1 MLRSPSDSAVSP
13 EPKVRRDFI
22 PPGDYSPEFHRLEME
37 RLWPRVWQP
46 ACREEEIPNVG
57 DYVNYEIGNE
67 SILVVRSA
75 PGKIKAFYNV
85 CPHRGRRLRDDAR
98 GNLSMIFCG
107 YHAWTFD
114 LDGKPAT
121 IPSRDDW
128 KGCPMSSD
136 EDFSLTSVKSDTW
149 AGWVWI
155 NMDPNCEPLR
165 DFLQYIPEKL
175 DAFEW
180 DKCRIRSYTT
190 IIFPCNWKVVLE
202 AFVEG
207 YHTVGTHPQL
217 LRFGSMTVPGFEEDL
232 KGEGRR
238 HGSHTGGYHFDKMEF
253 GEKSLFRSP
262 RDYAAEQLLEI
273 HDTLHGIIHD
283 EGARAARRLKQE
295 VSEDV
300 SVMEAY
306 GKYGEIL
313 REEMAKSGAPFPEK
327 LTTEHLLSVEWEIF
341 PNTSIL
347 PSAEGAFW
355 YRMRPNGDN
364 PNSTIF
370 DVLSLGRFAPG
381 KEPKWTYDFYAHP
394 KDFKDKNP
402 ILEQDFSNMIAVHK
416 GMRSRGWKGAR
427 PSPIQENNVYNIH
440 RVLHAFMFGGKY

>member
-1 MLRSPSDSAVSP
+1 MANDANSTTFPVQ
-13 EPKVRRDFI
+13 KVRRDFI
-22 PPGDYSPEFHRLEME
+22 PPSDYSEAFHRLEME

-75 PGKIKAFYNV
+75 RDKIRAFYNV
-85 CPHRGRRLRDDAR
+85 CPHRGRRLRDDAC
-98 GNLSMIFCG
+98 GSVKAIFCG
-107 YHAWTFD
+107 YHAWTFG
-114 LDGKPAT
+114 LDGKVSA

-128 KGCPMSSD
+128 NGCPFSSD
-136 EDFSLTSVKSDTW
+136 EDFSLTSVKSDSW

-165 DFLQYIPEKL
+165 DFLQYIPDKL
-175 DAFEW
+175 DRFEW
-180 DKCRIRSYTT
+180 ENCRIRSYTT

-207 YHTVGTHPQL
+207 YHSIGTHPQL
-217 LRFGSMTVPGFEEDL
+217 MRFGDMYLPGFKEDL
-232 KGEGRR
+232 EGEGRR
-238 HGSHTGGYHFDKMEF
+238 HGSHTGGYHFEKLKF
-253 GEKSLFRSP
+253 GANQRFRNQ
-262 RDYAAEQLLEI
+262 RDYAYEQLMEI
-273 HDTLHGIIHD
+273 HDTLHGIVHD
-283 EGARAARRLKQE
+283 EGARALRRLKE
-295 VSEDV
+295 EIPEDV

-306 GKYGEIL
+306 GKYSEL
-313 REEMAKSGAPFPEK
+313 LKEEMAKSGAPFPKGITPED
-327 LTTEHLLSVEWEIF
+327 LLSVEWQIF

-347 PSAEGAFW
+347 PSPEGAFW
-355 YRMRPNGDN
+355 YRMRPNGDD

-381 KEPKWTYDFYAHP
+381 KEPKWKQEIYPSPAA
-394 KDFKDKNP
+394 FKGKNP

-416 GMRSRGWKGAR
+416 GTRSRGWKGAR
-427 PSPIQENNVYNIH
+427 PSPIQENGVYNIH
-440 RVLHAFMFGGKY
+440 RVLHAFMFGGDY